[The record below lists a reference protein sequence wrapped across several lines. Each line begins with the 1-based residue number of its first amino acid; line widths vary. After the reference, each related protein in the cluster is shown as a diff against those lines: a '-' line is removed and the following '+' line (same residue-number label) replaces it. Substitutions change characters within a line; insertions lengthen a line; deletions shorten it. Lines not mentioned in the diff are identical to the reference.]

1 MLTTNDMIKL
11 SRFLKE
17 DLRDTFVTK
26 EYFDEN
32 FAEIRQNFSNLQ
44 SSVDSIAQEFRHNS
58 EERIV
63 LGSRVDRA
71 EDWIEK
77 AGIKIGLKYKR

>member
-1 MLTTNDMIKL
+1 MLTTNDMVKL

-17 DLRDTFVTK
+17 DFKDTFVTK
-26 EYFDEN
+26 VYFDEK
-32 FAEIRQNFSNLQ
+32 FSELHQNFSNLQ
-44 SSVDSIAQEFRHNS
+44 SSVDSIAQEFKRS
-58 EERIV
+58 TDERII